1 MYRYFKKVAGVGSSN
16 YVYLWKSKGLSDENI
31 TGPTT
36 TDFGL
41 NPQSSYFGTK
51 TRVEFEGSCLKQH
64 KTTYY
69 HGKVVHIY
77 IVDEIS
83 KNYDIRSYPTLENS
97 LFGAVALT

>member
-1 MYRYFKKVAGVGSSN
+1 M
-16 YVYLWKSKGLSDENI
+16 SDEHI

-36 TDFGL
+36 IYFTL

-64 KTTYY
+64 KTTYD

-83 KNYDIRSYPTLENS
+83 KNYGKQLSNTGKFFIWCSCIN
-97 LFGAVALT
+97 

>member
-1 MYRYFKKVAGVGSSN
+1 M
-16 YVYLWKSKGLSDENI
+16 SDENI

-36 TDFGL
+36 MDFGL
-41 NPQSSYFGTK
+41 NPQSSYFDTK

-64 KTTYY
+64 KTTYD

-83 KNYDIRSYPTLENS
+83 KNYGKQLSNTGKFFIWCSCIN
-97 LFGAVALT
+97 